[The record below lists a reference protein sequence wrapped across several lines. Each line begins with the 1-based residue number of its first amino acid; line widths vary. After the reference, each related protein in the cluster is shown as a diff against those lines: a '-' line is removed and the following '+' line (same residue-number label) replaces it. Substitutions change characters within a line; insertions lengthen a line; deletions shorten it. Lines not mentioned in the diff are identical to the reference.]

1 MNKAIFLPII
11 ALGVMVFQKI
21 TNFQFSSQEVQ
32 IISDGALALAVFL
45 MEYFIPYSKEYANPI
60 PANANNILEHNSW
73 PPFGK
78 YL

>member
-45 MEYFIPYSKEYANPI
+45 G
-60 PANANNILEHNSW
+60 ILSDPKKKKSE
-73 PPFGK
+73 
-78 YL
+78 